1 MTRLLAIDTSS
12 ASTIVVAADGER
24 VAERRHEPGEDG
36 RPQHTALGLVLAA
49 EVLADLRLAWTD
61 LERIGVGVGPGS
73 FTGLRSGLSAAA
85 GLARR
90 LDVPLVPVT
99 APAIL
104 DHGARSAP
112 GNVVQVLSV
121 VDGRRR
127 ELFVARA
134 HAAGADPGEA
144 SEIAVARR
152 DALDEL
158 GDLHGW
164 LAVGDGALLEA
175 AKLTAL
181 GADVP
186 PAGDP
191 RHVLSAAALAA
202 LTAGGAPHTADA
214 VRPAYGRRP
223 DAIPTAER
231 EAAARATATSVSSAG
246 SVVR

>member
-1 MTRLLAIDTSS
+1 MTLLAIDTSS
-12 ASTIVVAADGER
+12 ASTIVVAATADR
-24 VAERRHEPGEDG
+24 IAARRHDPGDDG
-36 RPQHTALGLVLAA
+36 RPQHTSLGLVLAA
-49 EVLADLRLAWTD
+49 EVLADLGLAWAD
-61 LERIGVGVGPGS
+61 LDRIGVGVGPGS

-99 APAIL
+99 AHAIL

-112 GNVVQVLSV
+112 GSTTQVLAV

-127 ELFVARA
+127 ELFVAQA
-134 HAAGADPGEA
+134 TGPGEDPGDA
-144 SEIAVARR
+144 SSIHVVGR
-152 DALDEL
+152 DALDDL

-164 LAVGDGALLEA
+164 LAVGDGALLEES
-175 AKLTAL
+175 KLSAR

-191 RHVLSAAALAA
+191 RHLLSAEALAA
-202 LTAGGAPHTADA
+202 LTARGVAHPADA

-231 EAAARATATSVSSAG
+231 EAAARAAATSGTATG
-246 SVVR
+246 SGPR

>member
-1 MTRLLAIDTSS
+1 MRLLAIDTSS
-12 ASTIVVAADGER
+12 ASTIVVAAAGDR
-24 VAERRHEPGEDG
+24 IAARRHDPGEDG
-36 RPQHTALGLVLAA
+36 RPQHTSLGLVLAA
-49 EVLADLRLAWTD
+49 EVLADLGLAWGD
-61 LERIGVGVGPGS
+61 LERVGVGVGPGS

-90 LDVPLVPVT
+90 LGVPLVPVT
-99 APAIL
+99 AHAIL

-112 GNVVQVLSV
+112 GNATQVLSI

-127 ELFVARA
+127 ELFAARA
-134 HAAGADPGEA
+134 AASGEDPGDA
-144 SEIAVARR
+144 SSIHVVRR
-152 DALDEL
+152 DALEEL

-164 LAVGDGALLEA
+164 LAVGDGALLEES
-175 AKLTAL
+175 KLSTL

-191 RHVLSAAALAA
+191 RHVLSAEALAA
-202 LTAGGAPHTADA
+202 LTARGVAHSADA

-231 EAAARATATSVSSAG
+231 EAAARATATSGTAAG
-246 SVVR
+246 SEG